1 MVLLVMEKPW
11 IFDRCAGHLALDFAN
26 TVSDRRSAN
35 PIDHLASY
43 QDLLAFAAQCAVLS
57 GADSQKLAA
66 RARRSPAATQEVV
79 QRALALRDAL
89 YDLLA
94 AVAEERPPPAAAL
107 AELNRAVARLEIGT
121 DWRWTWSCAPGGL
134 DDMLGPITVAAAELL
149 TGGDRARV
157 RMCAAE
163 TCAWV
168 FLDTSKNH
176 SRRWCDMKQCGNR
189 AKARRFHARQQGER
203 A

>member
-1 MVLLVMEKPW
+1 MEKPW

-26 TVSDRRSAN
+26 TVSNRGTASAIDR
-35 PIDHLASY
+35 LGSY
-43 QDLLAFAAQCAVLS
+43 QELLAFATQCEVLS
-57 GADSQKLAA
+57 DAEAHRLAS
-66 RARRSPAATQEVV
+66 RARRSPAATDEVLR
-79 QRALALRDAL
+79 RARDLRDAL
-89 YDLLA
+89 YDLFA
-94 AVAEERPPPAAAL
+94 AVAEERPAPSGAL
-107 AELNRAVARLEIGT
+107 PELNRAVARLEIGQ

-134 DDMLGPITVAAAELL
+134 DDMLGPITIAAAELL
-149 TGGDRARV
+149 TGAERERI
-157 RMCAAE
+157 RMCAAD

-189 AKARRFHARQQGER
+189 AKARRFHARQQG

>member
-1 MVLLVMEKPW
+1 MEQAW

-26 TVSDRRSAN
+26 TVSGRGSDS
-35 PIDHLASY
+35 PIERLASY
-43 QDLLAFAAQCAVLS
+43 PDLIAFASQCEVLS
-57 GADSQKLAA
+57 AAESQKLAT
-66 RARRSPAATQEVV
+66 RARRSPAAAEEVM
-79 QRALALRDAL
+79 QRAWALRDAL
-89 YDLLA
+89 YDLFA
-94 AVAEERPPPAAAL
+94 AIAEERPAPGGAL
-107 AELNRAVARLEIGT
+107 VELNRAVARLEIGP

-134 DDMLGPITVAAAELL
+134 DDMLGPITIAAAQLL
-149 TGGDRARV
+149 TGEERGNI

-189 AKARRFHARQQGER
+189 AKARRFQARQGER

>member
-1 MVLLVMEKPW
+1 MEKPW
-11 IFDRCAGHLALDFAN
+11 VFDRCAGHLALDFAN
-26 TVSDRRSAN
+26 TVSGRGSAQ
-35 PIDHLASY
+35 PIDRLASY
-43 QDLLAFAAQCAVLS
+43 QDLLAFATQCEVLTP
-57 GADSQKLAA
+57 AAAHKLAT
-66 RARRSPAATQEVV
+66 RARRSPAAADAVLE
-79 QRALALRDAL
+79 RAGALRDAL
-89 YDLLA
+89 YDLFA

-107 AELNRAVARLEIGT
+107 ADLNRAVSRLEVGA

-149 TGGDRARV
+149 TGDQRTRV

-189 AKARRFHARQQGER
+189 AKARRFNARQQGDR
-203 A
+203 AS

>member
-1 MVLLVMEKPW
+1 MEKAW

-26 TVSDRRSAN
+26 TVSDRLSESPVDR
-35 PIDHLASY
+35 LASY
-43 QDLLAFAAQCAVLS
+43 QDLLAFAGQCEVLS
-57 GADSQKLAA
+57 DTTAQRLAV
-66 RARRSPAATQEVV
+66 RARRSPAATEEVLR
-79 QRALALRDAL
+79 RARELRDAL
-89 YDLLA
+89 YDLFA
-94 AVAEERPPPAAAL
+94 AIAEERSPPPAAL
-107 AELNRAVARLEIGT
+107 AELNRAVARLEIGP

-134 DDMLGPITVAAAELL
+134 DDMLGSITIAAAELL
-149 TGGDRARV
+149 TGAQREHI
-157 RMCAAE
+157 RMCAAD

-189 AKARRFHARQQGER
+189 AKARRFHARQQN